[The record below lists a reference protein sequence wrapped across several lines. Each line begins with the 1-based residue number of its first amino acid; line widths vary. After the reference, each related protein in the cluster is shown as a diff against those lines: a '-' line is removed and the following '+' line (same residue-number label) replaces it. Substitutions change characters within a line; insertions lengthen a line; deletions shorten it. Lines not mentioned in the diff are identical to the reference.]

1 CTTAPYCRGT
11 YCSRL
16 YW

>member
-1 CTTAPYCRGT
+1 CITAPYCRGT

>member
-1 CTTAPYCRGT
+1 CTTAPYCRGS

>member
-1 CTTAPYCRGT
+1 CVTAPYCRGS